1 MADEK
6 NTQTVRNVMIESN
19 RNETGE
25 TDEEKEVVRHEKR
38 GRSRDSKPI
47 TLFMAVP
54 TVYAKM
60 IETSRTLGPCIL
72 TAVRQSN
79 FYSFFIFHFFY

>member
-6 NTQTVRNVMIESN
+6 KSQTVRNVMIESI
-19 RNETGE
+19 RNVSGE
-25 TDEEKEVVRHEKR
+25 NDAEKEVVRHEKR
-38 GRSRDSKPI
+38 GRSRDRKPI

-72 TAVRQSN
+72 TAVCQSN
-79 FYSFFIFHFFY
+79 FY

>member
-6 NTQTVRNVMIESN
+6 NTQTVRNDMIESN
-19 RNETGE
+19 RNVTGE
-25 TDEEKEVVRHEKR
+25 IDVEKEVVRHAKR
-38 GRSRDSKPI
+38 GRSRDRKPI

-60 IETSRTLGPCIL
+60 IETSRTLGPSIL
-72 TAVRQSN
+72 TAVCQSN
-79 FYSFFIFHFFY
+79 FY